1 MAIPRCLSRHVSV
14 CPCLFFPVSS
24 VSSVSPFS
32 LPSLQE
38 IEAALIF
45 DNPHSEYTMEALRAS
60 WGQMLA
66 AINRA
71 LNETQN
77 QILIRDSK
85 GLTEEQIAEYRK
97 SFNHF
102 DKVIIMD

>member
-1 MAIPRCLSRHVSV
+1 
-14 CPCLFFPVSS
+14 
-24 VSSVSPFS
+24 
-32 LPSLQE
+32 
-38 IEAALIF
+38 
-45 DNPHSEYTMEALRAS
+45 MEGLRAS
-60 WGQMLA
+60 WGQLVA

-85 GLTEEQIAEYRK
+85 GLTEEQLSEYRK

-102 DKVIIMD
+102 DKVFEQGEGCGVCGVCRLYDEGRSSPIC